1 MDNLSFLEDFDK
13 VEAEITEVLKKYRMA
28 VARAEFDGLAS
39 KLRLTIEKMAF
50 WENEEGEE

>member
-1 MDNLSFLEDFDK
+1 MDNFSFLDGWDK
-13 VEAEITEVLKKYRMA
+13 VEAEITEVLKKHRMA
-28 VARAEFDGLAS
+28 VARAEFDGSAS